1 MTNYTKKA
9 LVNVGKVFA
18 ISIVAGFFGY
28 LVRIF
33 FARNLSIEEFGLFY
47 AIISFL
53 SIFVIFITSG
63 LDRALIF
70 FIPKFLAESKS
81 QNIKNSIVYAAA
93 VSSASNLIFLI
104 LLFFFAGFL
113 GRNYFHS
120 SSASAVLM
128 LMAVSFF
135 IDGIVLIIQSSFQ
148 GFMMMATFSGIDL
161 TRMILL
167 LALSFV
173 FFKLEMGI
181 FSPVLAYIVT
191 PLILISVY
199 LPFLLI
205 RNRDIFAKSKEPKV
219 LGNLK
224 TKEFSSNKLIW
235 DKPLFKKLHKYGMQ
249 MVFLTVGAVILG
261 HADRLMLTYYRSLEE
276 VGIYSAVFPTA
287 MMFSYIP
294 FAIGK
299 VLLPITSELWSRGL
313 AAEFKKGVELLY
325 RFFLIVMLPTSF
337 LIFSF
342 SDLLLGLFYGAA
354 YIPGSFALKILAI
367 GAIFFS
373 LSNINGN
380 ILSGIGKPHIYTGI
394 IILGTVTN
402 VLLNI
407 TLIPKFGISGTAIAT
422 GLSFALMM
430 IVGFYIL
437 VKRKLVELPYARWI
451 KTLVISIL
459 FLFIVSYLNMHIA
472 MNLFIKIPAILMIS
486 GLFYIAALFLSRL
499 VTFAEIRELLKRMK
513 SV

>member
-1 MTNYTKKA
+1 MANYTKKA

-18 ISIVAGFFGY
+18 ISIVAAFFGY

-33 FARNLSIEEFGLFY
+33 FARNLTVEEFGLFY

-70 FIPKFLAESKS
+70 FIPKFLAESKNQS
-81 QNIKNSIVYAAA
+81 IKNSITYAAI
-93 VSSASNLIFLI
+93 VSFVSNLIFLI
-104 LLFFFAGFL
+104 LLFFFADFL
-113 GRNYFHS
+113 GKNYFHN

-135 IDGIVLIIQSSFQ
+135 IDGFVLIIQSSFQ
-148 GFMMMATFSGIDL
+148 GFLMMATFSGVDL

-167 LALSFV
+167 LTLSFI
-173 FFKLEMGI
+173 FFKFEMGL

-191 PLILISVY
+191 PLILICVY
-199 LPFLLI
+199 LPLLFI
-205 RNRDIFAKSKEPKV
+205 RNHNIFAK
-219 LGNLK
+219 
-224 TKEFSSNKLIW
+224 NKFIW
-235 DKPLFKKLHKYGMQ
+235 EKQLFKKLYKYGLQ
-249 MVFLTVGAVILG
+249 MVFLTVGGVILG
-261 HADRLMLTYYRSLEE
+261 HADRLMLTYYKTLEE

-299 VLLPITSELWSRGL
+299 VLLPITSELWSKGL
-313 AAEFKKGVELLY
+313 ATEFKKGVELLY

-354 YIPGSFALKILAI
+354 YIPGSLALKILAI

-394 IILGTVTN
+394 IIFGTVIN
-402 VLLNI
+402 VLLNAI
-407 TLIPKFGISGTAIAT
+407 LIPKFGISGTAAAT

-430 IVGFYIL
+430 IIGFYIL
-437 VKRKLVELPYARWI
+437 VKRKLVELPYGRWI
-451 KTLVISIL
+451 KTLLISIA
-459 FLFIVSYLNMHIA
+459 FLFIVDYLNMHIA
-472 MNLFIKIPAILMIS
+472 MNLFIKIPAILIIS
-486 GLFYIAALFLSRL
+486 GFFYVAALFLFRL
-499 VTFAEIRELLKRMK
+499 VTFPEIRELLKRLK
-513 SV
+513 TA